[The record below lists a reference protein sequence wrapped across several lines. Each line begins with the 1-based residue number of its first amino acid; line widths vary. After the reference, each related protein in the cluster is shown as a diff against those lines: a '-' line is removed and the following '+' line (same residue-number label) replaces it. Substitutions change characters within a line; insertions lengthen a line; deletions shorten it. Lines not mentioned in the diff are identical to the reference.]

1 MFAVAAFAFCSCSD
15 EGYWEPYEIEG
26 TRYSFAQANSSYSLS
41 LLDSLTEAVVTVYRS
56 TKHGNVT
63 LPLDV
68 AITDATVLS
77 VADSV
82 VTFVDGSDK
91 AEIIVNVAMD
101 AMAIGTKYSAQFAF
115 VVDSVNYM
123 PENASI
129 TGAQSHTM
137 SIVLNYNWL
146 PAGSGI
152 FASSWSGTQFAV
164 KFEEAEGY
172 SDENGYKLYRIPN
185 LYVSGYHVEFYLDA
199 EGNAV
204 ALPLGSIPLGLTDSG
219 AAVYYYNDYINYPN
233 YCSFVNE
240 GNYYVINALWRIG
253 SQLYTGCTEQFLWQ
267 VGWPGAT
274 E

>member
-1 MFAVAAFAFCSCSD
+1 MFAVAAIAFCSCSD

-26 TRYSFAQANSSYSLS
+26 TRYSFAQASSSYSLTAS
-41 LLDSLTEAVVTVYRS
+41 DSLTEAVITVYRS
-56 TKHGNVT
+56 TKRGNVT

-68 AITDATVLS
+68 TIANNVLS

-82 VTFVDGSDK
+82 VAFADGSDV
-91 AEIIVNVAMD
+91 AEVVVNVDMSAMEV
-101 AMAIGTKYSAQFAF
+101 GTKYTAQFSFA
-115 VVDSVNYM
+115 VDSVNYM

-129 TGAQSHTM
+129 TGAQSHTL
-137 SIVLNYNWL
+137 SIVLNYNWI

-152 FASSWSGTQFAV
+152 FASSWSGAQFAI
-164 KFEEAEGY
+164 KFETVEGY

-185 LYVSGYHVEFYLDA
+185 LYVNGYHVEFYLDA
-199 EGNAV
+199 AGNAV
-204 ALPLGSIPLGLTDSG
+204 ALPFGSIPLGLTDGG
-219 AAVYYYNDYINYPN
+219 ADVYYYNDYIKYPG
-233 YCSFVNE
+233 YCSFVND

-253 SQLYTGCTEQFLWQ
+253 GSLYTGCQEQFLWQ